1 VNEIVNPSIDQ
12 LVGEIVAV
20 NHAWKEA
27 KDIFEDP
34 ASPIA
39 NSLRNLKTRL
49 QVRLLRQYA
58 PQQVYLLE
66 DPTADA
72 LEPLYSLYLVQPI
85 NGYTDAAHL
94 PIRVAQT
101 GHLSAEEIK
110 LFCRQ

>member
-1 VNEIVNPSIDQ
+1 VNEIVNPSIEQ
-12 LVGEIVAV
+12 LVREIVAV
-20 NHAWKEA
+20 NYAWKAA

-58 PQQVYLLE
+58 PHQVYLLE
-66 DPTADA
+66 DSTADTKEA
-72 LEPLYSLYLVQPI
+72 VYGLSLVQTI
-85 NGYTDAAHL
+85 NGCTDAAHIPL
-94 PIRVAQT
+94 RVAKD
-101 GHLSAEEIK
+101 HLSAEEIK